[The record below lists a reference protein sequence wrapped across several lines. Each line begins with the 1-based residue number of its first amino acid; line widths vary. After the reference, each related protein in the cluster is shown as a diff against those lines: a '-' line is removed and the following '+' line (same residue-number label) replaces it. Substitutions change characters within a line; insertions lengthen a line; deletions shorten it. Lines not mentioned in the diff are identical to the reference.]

1 MRINDFNATGFDSV
15 IEPSL
20 IAKMENGNNSAK
32 LIEKTITENNT
43 YKASDDNASGYS
55 SVTVEVP
62 SAPVP
67 ETFEVE
73 LNVGWNTGQEN
84 VSFSSSKTLQEV
96 ISAHLSG
103 KDVNFSVNF
112 TYDGTLLTSNAATY
126 LYAETENG
134 NMIVVLFSTLSGS
147 TAISLP
153 ITWATDS
160 NSGIMYNKSQTIYII
175 PD

>member
-1 MRINDFNATGFDSV
+1 M
-15 IEPSL
+15 
-20 IAKMENGNNSAK
+20 NGNNEFYQNSMINARK
-32 LIEKTITENNT
+32 DNDEWKNAAGTCSTNMIEKTITENGQ
-43 YKASDDNASGYS
+43 YAAKEDGADGYS
-55 SVTVEVP
+55 KVTVDV
-62 SAPVP
+62 SGGGGG

-103 KDVNFSVNF
+103 KDVNFSVKF

-126 LYAETENG
+126 LYIESG

-147 TAISLP
+147 TAITLP

-160 NSGIMYNKSQTIYII
+160 NSGIMYNKSQIIYII
-175 PD
+175 PN